1 MYDTGTVCA
10 VVHICAQVNYSINQL
25 QYFSKKL
32 KTIQKATVFLIT
44 VEAEARF
51 GAHQKDRYRNTE

>member
-1 MYDTGTVCA
+1 MPKL
-10 VVHICAQVNYSINQL
+10 IIQL
-25 QYFSKKL
+25 TNYFSKKL
-32 KTIQKATVFLIT
+32 KTVQKATVFLIT